1 MYVAY
6 DFKIEIDETIV
17 YVCLY
22 VGYVCMS
29 VATSTICLEGED
41 CGRSKIACLL
51 ACLTVE
57 CRTKGM
63 EEAVEEQF
71 LLGWLDS
78 MRMFGF
84 DFLQARID
92 AVVQ

>member
-17 YVCLY
+17 YFCLY

-51 ACLTVE
+51 A
-57 CRTKGM
+57 
-63 EEAVEEQF
+63 
-71 LLGWLDS
+71 LL
-78 MRMFGF
+78 
-84 DFLQARID
+84 
-92 AVVQ
+92 